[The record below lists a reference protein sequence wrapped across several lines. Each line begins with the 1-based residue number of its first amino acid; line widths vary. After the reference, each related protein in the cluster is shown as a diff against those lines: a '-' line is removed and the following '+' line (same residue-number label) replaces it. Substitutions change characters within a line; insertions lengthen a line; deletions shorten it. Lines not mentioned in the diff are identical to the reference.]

1 MFDYTLLFFYIVFQR
16 NRGLIQDGV
25 VGSNTWDWLLKEL
38 KCKDYGK
45 GILKNKCLR
54 YSGTV

>member
-1 MFDYTLLFFYIVFQR
+1 MVVDGDFGKKTKEAIIVFQR
-16 NRGLIQDGV
+16 NRGLVQDGV

-45 GILKNKCLR
+45 GILKNKC
-54 YSGTV
+54 